1 MGGLSVERTMRE
13 TRAFLSGLV
22 RFLRFAL
29 HHSLRDMWRNRTRT
43 VFALICVVTGVSAVV
58 ALRSL
63 ALMVG
68 DELTTNLAQ
77 MNRGDIRVYATRRVP
92 ELTTLS
98 GQQLPVF
105 NQQAVEAFRAWA
117 AQEGVTLSF
126 ARLSGA
132 WPLRQVV
139 DGQEVTAQTIVALFV
154 EPETYPFYD
163 RIVLREPAG
172 ATLAD
177 VLLADREAQGTLEDP
192 RPLVIST
199 GLARESSLG
208 LRVGDKVRL
217 GASSTTYEVRGIAP
231 TSAETVLT
239 LPSAAFLGLYVYLP
253 LDDLQWLNEPVLPDQ
268 VFVKVPLG
276 RDIEQ
281 VEKSLVTYLQ
291 ERLGSESS
299 FDDQLSRSTVPELAE
314 ENTEVAGVIDDMILT
329 IGLSSLLIGGI
340 GIVNTMLVVVN
351 RRMLEIAVLKT
362 LGLKAYRV
370 TLLFLV
376 EALLMGVIG
385 SIVGTGVGVVL
396 SYLVRGVGEEAFAL
410 TLEWRLYP
418 AAMVSGLFLG
428 VIMTTL
434 FGFMPTLIAGQV
446 RPAIVL
452 RPNDAEMP
460 PAGLVQTLLVLAAMI
475 AVLGLLVSSIVEDAL
490 SFGPEVMLAGGGG
503 LIGLFAGAILANWRG
518 PVLSVPR
525 RRLLPGLQSAVA
537 RILWGYGALA
547 IGAAVASVIVLVLS
561 AVWRPFGI
569 GNDQP
574 ASSVVGALRRGEPGW
589 ALTWLAL
596 TLGVAWLI
604 RRYAQ
609 RAARALALTTS
620 GLTVGGVIGAVSG
633 IALES
638 LLGQTSLWRTLTPF
652 STGVVLVEGALAV
665 LAAVYIGYWLLVW
678 LVSRMPSAF
687 MTGVASLL
695 LIALVTGGAVASTL
709 ASSGLGATSAGITGF
724 IGLIVWGKRRRED
737 HPTITGRGEQVAWRK
752 ARDRDPVRH
761 LSALL
766 LGTAVITASAWL
778 ARSFAWPIATVTG
791 SVAGATFLGWWLLL
805 QRNYRADARLVLRE
819 LAGRRARVALTLL
832 GLSVGVAGLSL
843 VTLTA
848 GAVSHILEIQLGE
861 TVEGNLLIAD
871 RTASHGLEVA
881 AILDASEGVLEY
893 SQVTTYRGV
902 LVALNGED
910 VRSFWRRDG
919 GSESDEEFDFET
931 SRGIPLGLIQ
941 RETLDDMPSYKM
953 VDGRPLMPGDE
964 GQHRIMLRE
973 SFVTDRLG
981 IKAGDSLQFLFENGL
996 GQADDVLLQFRV
1008 VGIVSRQSEQTGLEE
1023 MGNLSVLPPS
1033 VLPDTVKPQ
1042 GTATIALVDDSDPR
1056 YMDQVMVTLAHVPGV
1071 ITFELDALTQLAQN
1085 LLEQLNA
1092 IPTLVAWLALVAGT
1106 AIIAN
1111 TVALAVQERRRQI
1124 AVMKAIGLKGW
1135 RALAMLLVENGL
1147 IGLLAGLIG
1156 GGVGLVVTVVV
1167 VLATPS
1173 PEDVRRVIEFGTL
1186 GWLMLL
1192 SIGVAVG
1199 AAMLSAWGAMR
1210 EKPLHVLRY
1219 E

>member
-1 MGGLSVERTMRE
+1 MRE
-13 TRAFLSGLV
+13 TRLFLGGLV

-63 ALMVG
+63 AFMVG

-77 MNRGDIRVYATRRVP
+77 INRGDIRVYATRRVP

-105 NQQAVEAFRAWA
+105 NERAVEAFRAWA
-117 AQEGVTLSF
+117 AEEGVALSF

-132 WPLRQVV
+132 LPLRQVV
-139 DGQEVTAQTIVALFV
+139 NGQEVTAQTVAALFI

-163 RIVLREPAG
+163 RIILREPAG

-177 VLLADREAQGTLEDP
+177 ALLSDYEAQGTPEDP

-208 LRVGDKVRL
+208 LQVGDRVRL
-217 GASSTTYEVRGIAP
+217 GASNTTYEVRGIAP

-239 LPSAAFLGLYVYLP
+239 WPSAAFLGLYVYLP

-276 RDIEQ
+276 RDIGRVEQ
-281 VEKSLVTYLQ
+281 SLVAYLQ
-291 ERLGSESS
+291 ARLGSESS
-299 FDDQLSRSTVPELAE
+299 FDEQLRRSTVPELAE
-314 ENTEVAGVIDDMILT
+314 ENSEVAGVIDDMILT

-376 EALLMGVIG
+376 EALLMGLIG
-385 SIVGTGVGVVL
+385 SIIGAGVGVVL

-460 PAGLVQTLLVLAAMI
+460 PAGLVQTLLVIVAMI
-475 AVLGLLVSSIVEDAL
+475 AVLGFLVSSIVEDAL
-490 SFGPEVMLAGGGG
+490 SFGPEIMLAGGGG
-503 LIGLFAGAILANWRG
+503 LIGLFAGAILANRRG
-518 PVLSVPR
+518 PVLAAPQRKHVPR
-525 RRLLPGLQSAVA
+525 LRSTIA

-547 IGAAVASVIVLVLS
+547 IGAAVASVIVLILS
-561 AVWRPFGI
+561 AIWRPFGI
-569 GNDQP
+569 GDERP
-574 ASSVVGALRRGEPGW
+574 ASSIVSALRRGELAW
-589 ALTWLAL
+589 ALFWLAL

-604 RRYAQ
+604 RRYAH

-620 GLTVGGVIGAVSG
+620 GMTVGGVAGA
-633 IALES
+633 IAGLGLES
-638 LLGQTSLWRTLTPF
+638 LLGQTSLWRALMPF

-665 LAAVYIGYWLLVW
+665 LAAVYLGYWLLVW
-678 LVSRMPSAF
+678 GVSRMPPVL

-695 LIALVTGGAVASTL
+695 VIALATGGAVVSTM
-709 ASSGLGATSAGITGF
+709 AGRGLGMASVGVAGITG
-724 IGLIVWGKRRRED
+724 LVVWARRRSD
-737 HPTITGRGEQVAWRK
+737 GNRKVAGHGEEALRRQ
-752 ARDRDPVRH
+752 ARDRDPARH

-766 LGTAVITASAWL
+766 LGAGAIAASVWL
-778 ARSFAWPIATVTG
+778 AKWLAWPVAAVTG
-791 SVAGATFLGWWLLL
+791 GVAGAVFLGWWILLH
-805 QRNYRADARLVLRE
+805 RHYRADARLVLRE
-819 LAGRRARVALTLL
+819 LAGRRGRVALTLL

-871 RTASHGLEVA
+871 PTASQGAEVA
-881 AILDASEGVLEY
+881 AILDTSEGVLGY

-902 LVALNGED
+902 LVTLNGED
-910 VRSFWRRDG
+910 VRPLWRRGERSEG
-919 GSESDEEFDFET
+919 GDDADLEGME
-931 SRGIPLGLIQ
+931 RGIPLGLIE

-973 SFVTDRLG
+973 SFVTERLG
-981 IKAGDSLQFLFENGL
+981 IKAGDTLQFLFENGL
-996 GQADDVLLQFRV
+996 GQGDDVLLQFRV
-1008 VGIVSRQSEQTGLEE
+1008 VGLVSRQSEQTGLEE
-1023 MGNLSVLPPS
+1023 MGNLSVLPPGS
-1033 VLPDTVKPQ
+1033 LPDTVKPQ
-1042 GTATIALVDDSDPR
+1042 GTATIALVDESDPR
-1056 YMDQVMVTLAHVPGV
+1056 YMDQVMVALAHVPGV
-1071 ITFELDALTQLAQN
+1071 IAFELDALTQLAQG

-1111 TVALAVQERRRQI
+1111 TVALAVQERRRQV

-1173 PEDVRRVIEFGTL
+1173 PEDMRRVIEFGTL

-1192 SIGVAVG
+1192 SIGVAIG

-1210 EKPLHVLRY
+1210 EKPLQVLRY